1 VHATPDPLKAGEEG
15 EFTAELTGPDG
26 KPVAGAQVKATLVM
40 PAMPSMGM
48 PEMRSSFDLKWDGNG
63 QVYSGKGQVGMA
75 GTWTLAVVANK
86 DGKTIAIFRSNI
98 SAQ

>member
-15 EFTAELTGPDG
+15 EFTAVLTGPDV

-48 PEMRSSFDLKWDGNG
+48 PEMRSSFDLNWDASK
-63 QVYSGKGQVGMA
+63 QVYSGKGQPGMA
-75 GTWTLAVVANK
+75 GTWTLAVVASK
-86 DGKTIAIFRSNI
+86 DGKTIAVFHSHI